1 MRFALSMARNDL
13 LNLRRD
19 PLLIYLSLAP
29 WLMLLL
35 VRSAVPGLTV
45 WLWDG
50 YGVDVVPYY
59 PLIISFFFIMEI
71 PMIIGVIM
79 GLLLLDE
86 RDDGILT
93 ALRTTP
99 VSRGAFLSYRLWLMV
114 GLSSTHIL
122 ICTPLTG
129 IVPPN
134 LLPRLIPVALLSSLF
149 APLLALSMAAF
160 AGNKLEGLAL
170 MKAFGVLL
178 VGPVAAYFIRSDW
191 QLVLGLMP
199 SYWWA
204 RAYWT
209 MERGG
214 QMWMYLSAGAVY
226 HAALILWLMRRFRR
240 RAEL

>member
-35 VRSAVPGLTV
+35 VRLTVPGLTA
-45 WLWDG
+45 WLREG
-50 YGVDVVPYY
+50 YGVDLAPHY

-71 PMIIGVIM
+71 PVIAGVIM

-93 ALRTTP
+93 ALGVTP
-99 VSRGAFLSYRLWLMV
+99 VSRGAFIRYRLWLTV
-114 GLSSTHIL
+114 GISSIHTL
-122 ICTPLTG
+122 ICIPLTG
-129 IVPPN
+129 LVAPAV
-134 LLPRLIPVALLSSLF
+134 LPRMIPVALLSGLF
-149 APLLALSMAAF
+149 APLLALTMAVF

-170 MKAFGVLL
+170 MKAFGVFL
-178 VGPVAAYFIRSDW
+178 VGPVAAYFISSGW
-191 QLVLGLMP
+191 QLLFGLMP

-204 RAYWT
+204 RAYWAL
-209 MERGG
+209 ERGG
-214 QMWMYLSAGAVY
+214 PVWIYLGVGAVY
-226 HAALILWLMRRFRR
+226 NGALILWLVRRFRR
-240 RAEL
+240 RAQI